1 MAATNLNTVRSTI
14 EKRLADDFKNA
25 PFVKLIFN
33 NVPFDA
39 DSVDQYI
46 QCIVSFGS
54 SSYLTQQAPNSS
66 TTATNLVVGLT
77 TFNIYTE
84 QGLGAGANFDIAERL
99 RNLFNRITVSD
110 VRFDP
115 PVGPEILQSTPEGKF
130 QTQIRITFELYET
143 LTP

>member
-1 MAATNLNTVRSTI
+1 MAATDLNTVRATI
-14 EKRLADDFKNA
+14 EKRLNDEFRIG
-25 PFVKLIFN
+25 PSIPLVFN

-39 DSVDQYI
+39 SSVDQYI
-46 QCIVSFGS
+46 QCITSFGS
-54 SSYLTQQAPNSS
+54 SEYLTQQAPNSA

-77 TFNIYTE
+77 IFNIYTE

-115 PVGPEILQSTPEGKF
+115 PIGPEVLESSPEGKF
-130 QTQIRITFELYET
+130 QTQVRITFELYET
-143 LTP
+143 LTA

>member
-14 EKRLADDFKNA
+14 ETRIRNEFRTGQ
-25 PFVKLIFN
+25 PVTIVFN

-39 DSVDQYI
+39 STTDQYI
-46 QCIVSFGS
+46 QCITSFGS
-54 SSYLTQQAPNSS
+54 SEYLTQQAPNSS
-66 TTATNLVVGLT
+66 TTATNLIVGLIT
-77 TFNIYTE
+77 LNIFTK
-84 QGLGAGANFDIAERL
+84 QGLGINANFAISKRL

-115 PVGPEILQSTPEGKF
+115 PVGPEILQSSPEGKF
-130 QTQIRITFELYET
+130 QTQIRITFELYEA

>member
-14 EKRLADDFKNA
+14 ETRIRNEFRTGQ
-25 PFVKLIFN
+25 PISIVFN

-39 DSVDQYI
+39 STVDQYI
-46 QCIVSFGS
+46 QCITSFGS
-54 SSYLTQQAPNSS
+54 SEYLTQQAPNSA
-66 TTATNLVVGLT
+66 TTATNLVVGLV

-84 QGLGAGANFDIAERL
+84 QGLGAGANFAIAQRL

-115 PVGPEILQSTPEGKF
+115 PVGPEIFQSTPEGKF
-130 QTQIRITFELYET
+130 QTQIRITFELYEV

>member
-14 EKRLADDFKNA
+14 ETRIRNEFRTGQ
-25 PFVKLIFN
+25 PIPIVFN

-39 DSVDQYI
+39 STVDQYI
-46 QCIVSFGS
+46 QCITSFGS
-54 SSYLTQQAPNSS
+54 SEYLTQQAPNSA
-66 TTATNLVVGLT
+66 TTATNLVVGLV

-84 QGLGAGANFDIAERL
+84 QGLGAGANFAIAQRL
-99 RNLFNRITVSD
+99 RNLFNRITVSN

-115 PVGPEILQSTPEGKF
+115 PIGPEIFQSTPEGKF
-130 QTQIRITFELYET
+130 QTQIRITFELYEA